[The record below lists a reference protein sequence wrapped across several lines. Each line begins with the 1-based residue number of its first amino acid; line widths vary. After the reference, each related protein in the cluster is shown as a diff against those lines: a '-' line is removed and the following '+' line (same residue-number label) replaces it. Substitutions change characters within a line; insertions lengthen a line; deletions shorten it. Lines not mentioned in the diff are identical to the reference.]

1 MVEWGTRPE
10 QRRGSRSLSP
20 LRRHPVEM
28 VVVGWSRVRRE
39 RVHVVGREGVRKDQ
53 TDKVMQ
59 LLLMTGGKRV
69 TQMGGVHEH
78 LLDALCEMVTCLVGV
93 PFVVLEM
100 RLFSGLVRFDLAPK
114 YVVPSRK
121 HWRARVHLFSKMKI
135 LVVSKIHC

>member
-1 MVEWGTRPE
+1 MKWGKRPE
-10 QRRGSRSLSP
+10 RRRGSRSLSP

-28 VVVGWSRVRRE
+28 VVVSWSRVRRE
-39 RVHVVGREGVRKDQ
+39 RVHVVESEGVRKDQ
-53 TDKVMQ
+53 TEEVKQ
-59 LLLMTGGKRV
+59 LLLLTGGKRV

-78 LLDALCEMVTCLVGV
+78 LFHALRKMETRLLGV

-114 YVVPSRK
+114 YVVHSRK
-121 HWRARVHLFSKMKI
+121 NWRARVHLFAKMKI